1 MGRVEIGSFH
11 QVSSGGLLQ
20 TAAHRT
26 QGFRVAKQPG
36 LRVGQMHR
44 FDGFQDQLAALLHQ
58 PKTNASPGFT
68 QVDPPSLIGRDH
80 LLIAGHWD
88 TPNWEIQLSLVW
100 LHPDPFASTAAL
112 TGYEHWLARGD
123 RI

>member
-1 MGRVEIGSFH
+1 
-11 QVSSGGLLQ
+11 
-20 TAAHRT
+20 
-26 QGFRVAKQPG
+26 
-36 LRVGQMHR
+36 MHR

-58 PKTNASPGFT
+58 PKTEACLGDS
-68 QVDPPSLIGRDH
+68 
-80 LLIAGHWD
+80 
-88 TPNWEIQLSLVW
+88 PNWEIPLSLVW